1 MTWQP
6 LKTAITTAKTAFFT
20 IKSLSN
26 KCQIIN
32 KVTFFQITT
41 LKYISVRNNSFIIK
55 DIASEIADGRFN
67 NNFIKVPQKFRYVT
81 RDFLQLINITDIYNR
96 ANITNISFPR
106 VIFILDGGSNLQNIQ
121 FFKKPFS

>member
-67 NNFIKVPQKFRYVT
+67 NNFIKVP
-81 RDFLQLINITDIYNR
+81 
-96 ANITNISFPR
+96 
-106 VIFILDGGSNLQNIQ
+106 
-121 FFKKPFS
+121 